1 MKVNNWLIHYREIYI
16 DSNASLTR
24 QVLMLNFD
32 LLPICFFDR
41 LFTRSF
47 NCDPYPIPVFT
58 LAISP
63 PCFLWCCHLP
73 PPHTLLPENI
83 MSLNCG
89 EVLNCHSF
97 NEVQNTWPQII
108 RSAVLRDSRIGT
120 YLIYFH
126 IWMRPESDLEISEC
140 MHFFCLHDHR
150 TCVLTC
156 VGIESHLTDRVNKA

>member
-1 MKVNNWLIHYREIYI
+1 MKVNNLLIHYRENYI

-32 LLPICFFDR
+32 LLPMFFWPSVYTFFQ
-41 LFTRSF
+41 LW
-47 NCDPYPIPVFT
+47 PISDSCVYT
-58 LAISP
+58 CHISSM
-63 PCFLWCCHLP
+63 FLVMLSLTTSHM
-73 PPHTLLPENI
+73 LLPENI

-89 EVLNCHSF
+89 DVLNCHSF
-97 NEVQNTWPQII
+97 NEVQNARPQII

-120 YLIYFH
+120 YQLYFH

-150 TCVLTC
+150 TCVFWHVL
-156 VGIESHLTDRVNKA
+156 ELSHI